1 MSEFDDEE
9 YESFELDGAGR
20 SADSVKEP
28 ADASDEFD
36 DDLDDD
42 DDFDEVDLEDAADDE
57 IDFVLAAYRED
68 GQPYVQSLGKDLAS
82 DLDELIVQLRRL
94 PGDAGALGF
103 VSLVEEVFVITR
115 VRGQHVQVLLSDA
128 AAASDWPIARDVVD
142 YLGEEPLEEDD
153 EEGEPIGDLGIVAD
167 LGLSDFDMGAIIDNL
182 DLGSVDML
190 IQIADKI
197 KLNPQFR
204 KAAEAAVGGE
214 FSGLSQWD
222 DSMRLALD
230 QARMA
235 SMHGDVPVGA
245 VAIDQAGSLL
255 AAAGN
260 EREIRHD
267 PTAHAEILVLREAS
281 RRLRSWRLTGLTLVV
296 TLEPCT
302 MCAGAPGAG
311 SGRTVDLRRIRSEG
325 WCG

>member
-20 SADSVKEP
+20 GADSVKEP
-28 ADASDEFD
+28 AGRDEAFE

-68 GQPYVQSLGKDLAS
+68 GQPYVQSLGKDLAN

-103 VSLVEEVFVITR
+103 VSLVEEVFVISR

-142 YLGEEPLEEDD
+142 YLGEEPLEDD
-153 EEGEPIGDLGIVAD
+153 EDEGEPIGDLGILAD

-182 DLGSVDML
+182 DLSSVDML
-190 IQIADKI
+190 IEIADKI
-197 KLNPQFR
+197 KLSPPFR
-204 KAAEAAVGGE
+204 KAAEAAVGE
-214 FSGLSQWD
+214 
-222 DSMRLALD
+222 
-230 QARMA
+230 
-235 SMHGDVPVGA
+235 
-245 VAIDQAGSLL
+245 
-255 AAAGN
+255 
-260 EREIRHD
+260 
-267 PTAHAEILVLREAS
+267 
-281 RRLRSWRLTGLTLVV
+281 
-296 TLEPCT
+296 
-302 MCAGAPGAG
+302 
-311 SGRTVDLRRIRSEG
+311 
-325 WCG
+325 

>member
-20 SADSVKEP
+20 GADSEGEP
-28 ADASDEFD
+28 ADRDDELD
-36 DDLDDD
+36 DDLEDD

-68 GQPYVQSLGKDLAS
+68 GQPYVQSLGKDLAN

-142 YLGEEPLEEDD
+142 YLGEEPLEDD
-153 EEGEPIGDLGIVAD
+153 EEEGEPIGDLGIVAD

-182 DLGSVDML
+182 DLSSVDML
-190 IQIADKI
+190 IEIADKI

-204 KAAEAAVGGE
+204 KAAEAAVGE
-214 FSGLSQWD
+214 
-222 DSMRLALD
+222 
-230 QARMA
+230 
-235 SMHGDVPVGA
+235 
-245 VAIDQAGSLL
+245 
-255 AAAGN
+255 
-260 EREIRHD
+260 
-267 PTAHAEILVLREAS
+267 
-281 RRLRSWRLTGLTLVV
+281 
-296 TLEPCT
+296 
-302 MCAGAPGAG
+302 
-311 SGRTVDLRRIRSEG
+311 
-325 WCG
+325 

>member
-20 SADSVKEP
+20 SADSAKEP
-28 ADASDEFD
+28 AETDEEFD
-36 DDLDDD
+36 DDVDDD

-68 GQPYVQSLGKDLAS
+68 GQPYVQSLGKDLAN

-103 VSLVEEVFVITR
+103 VSLVEEVFVIAR

-142 YLGEEPLEEDD
+142 YLGEEPLEDD
-153 EEGEPIGDLGIVAD
+153 EEEGEPIGDLGILAD

-182 DLGSVDML
+182 DLSSVDML
-190 IQIADKI
+190 IEIADKI

-204 KAAEAAVGGE
+204 KAAEAAVGE
-214 FSGLSQWD
+214 
-222 DSMRLALD
+222 
-230 QARMA
+230 
-235 SMHGDVPVGA
+235 
-245 VAIDQAGSLL
+245 
-255 AAAGN
+255 
-260 EREIRHD
+260 
-267 PTAHAEILVLREAS
+267 
-281 RRLRSWRLTGLTLVV
+281 
-296 TLEPCT
+296 
-302 MCAGAPGAG
+302 
-311 SGRTVDLRRIRSEG
+311 
-325 WCG
+325 

>member
-9 YESFELDGAGR
+9 YESFELDGAGK
-20 SADSVKEP
+20 SADSVSEP
-28 ADASDEFD
+28 ADTEDEPD
-36 DDLDDD
+36 DDLEDDE
-42 DDFDEVDLEDAADDE
+42 DFDEVDLEDAAEDE

-68 GQPYVQSLGKDLAS
+68 GQPYVQSLGKDLAN

-142 YLGEEPLEEDD
+142 YLGEEPLEEDE

-182 DLGSVDML
+182 DLSSVDML
-190 IQIADKI
+190 IEIADKI

-214 FSGLSQWD
+214 
-222 DSMRLALD
+222 
-230 QARMA
+230 
-235 SMHGDVPVGA
+235 
-245 VAIDQAGSLL
+245 
-255 AAAGN
+255 
-260 EREIRHD
+260 
-267 PTAHAEILVLREAS
+267 
-281 RRLRSWRLTGLTLVV
+281 
-296 TLEPCT
+296 
-302 MCAGAPGAG
+302 
-311 SGRTVDLRRIRSEG
+311 
-325 WCG
+325 